1 MSSWKAK
8 AERGSA
14 WLIHLIAWIARAAG
28 RTVRRALLVPIV
40 AYFVVTDG
48 TARRAS
54 REFLAHATGR
64 PARWSDVF
72 SHVYCFAATLLDR
85 VWMAHGDFDRFDV
98 TVEGDPLVLEALE
111 SGKGCVLLGSHLG
124 SFDVMTL
131 KNKVLYDRPVTLLAG
146 YPPGGLVDVVSRLVA
161 EGMKGKYPAGLNVVN
176 RPGAAGSLAVA
187 EVTRAKPDGYTIV
200 LTPQSALV
208 IAAQM
213 QDLAYKTPDDYD
225 PVINVVAYYPMIAV
239 RTESPYKTAQDLV
252 ADAKAKPGAIRV
264 GSPGEG
270 TSSHLNLEE
279 FMRVTGTKMTHV
291 PFQGWGQSSPALLG
305 GHIEAVVAQP
315 GELKGQVDGKR
326 MRVLVNFTP
335 KRHPV
340 FPDVPTAK
348 ELGWDVSNGVWYML
362 LAPKGTP
369 AAVMR
374 HIHDAAKAAIE
385 DPKFTADMN
394 GRGIDVDYRPGEA
407 LRADLWREYKLHT
420 DILRR
425 VGMLKK

>member
-1 MSSWKAK
+1 MKK
-8 AERGSA
+8 
-14 WLIHLIAWIARAAG
+14 
-28 RTVRRALLVPIV
+28 
-40 AYFVVTDG
+40 
-48 TARRAS
+48 
-54 REFLAHATGR
+54 
-64 PARWSDVF
+64 
-72 SHVYCFAATLLDR
+72 
-85 VWMAHGDFDRFDV
+85 
-98 TVEGDPLVLEALE
+98 LVLAAL
-111 SGKGCVLLGSHLG
+111 CLLALP
-124 SFDVMTL
+124 VAAQ
-131 KNKVLYDRPVTLLAG
+131 YPDRPVTMLAG

-161 EGMKGKYPAGLNVVN
+161 EGMKAKYPAGLNVVN

-239 RTESPYKTAQDLV
+239 RSESPYQNMNQLV

-279 FMRVTGTKMTHV
+279 FMRLAGAKMTHV

-340 FPDVPTAK
+340 FPDVPTAR

-369 AAVMR
+369 ANVVR

-385 DPKFTADMN
+385 DPKFTADMT